1 MKAKVLSIKCDVSI
15 ESKFR
20 TGIFKFLQ
28 KMQLSDNNF
37 VVFSKMNSDNRG
49 SLNNMYS
56 EIIPELFKIETGKPS
71 CSSYLVKSADR
82 NILIDPGIIDQLDS
96 LLSDLKKIGVG
107 SKDIDMVINTHE
119 HVDHIGANKYFQ
131 THSLIAADR
140 FAATKIISADDEVL
154 KCRALGHDIRGYKV
168 NLWLMN
174 INAITTGDW
183 FLKVLH
189 TPGHTS
195 GSICIF
201 EPFKRILFSGDTVF
215 ADGTISNIS
224 TSGSYGEYIN
234 SLARLNTMK
243 IDMIL
248 PGHGKIS
255 KNVEHDILGAIENA
269 NSKHEKFLNG
279 K

>member
-1 MKAKVLSIKCDVSI
+1 
-15 ESKFR
+15 
-20 TGIFKFLQ
+20 
-28 KMQLSDNNF
+28 
-37 VVFSKMNSDNRG
+37 
-49 SLNNMYS
+49 MYS
-56 EIIPELFKIETGKPS
+56 EIMPELYRINTGKPS
-71 CSSYLVKSADR
+71 CSSYLVTTEDR
-82 NILIDPGIIDQLDS
+82 SVLIDPGIIDHVDI
-96 LLSDLKKIGVG
+96 LLKDIREIGVEPE
-107 SKDIDMVINTHE
+107 DIDMVINTHE

-131 THSLIAADR
+131 KHSLIAADR

-154 KCRALGHDIRGYKV
+154 KCRALGHDVRGYKV

-174 INAITTGDW
+174 INAITVGDW

-201 EPFKRILFSGDTVF
+201 EPYKRILFSGDTVF
-215 ADGTISNIS
+215 TKGTISDIS

-243 IDMIL
+243 INMIL

-255 KNVEHDILGAIENA
+255 ENAETDILRAIENA
-269 NSKHEKFLNG
+269 TIKHEQFLCD
-279 K
+279 KQE